1 MRYDIVVPPTADGAF
16 EVTIASW
23 IKEVGSPVT
32 KGEDLAEATTEKITL
47 YVTAPTDGTL
57 VEIVVPAGGKARVG
71 EVIGVVEGA

>member
-57 VEIVVPAGGKARVG
+57 VDIVVPAGGEARVG
-71 EVIGVVEGA
+71 EVIGVMEGA